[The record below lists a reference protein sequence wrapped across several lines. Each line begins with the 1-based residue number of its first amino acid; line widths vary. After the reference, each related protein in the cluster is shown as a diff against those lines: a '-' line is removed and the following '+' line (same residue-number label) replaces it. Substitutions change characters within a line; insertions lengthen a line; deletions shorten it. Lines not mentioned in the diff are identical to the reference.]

1 MRYGAFSIADAKVQ
15 PFFKLANFFSLFF
28 EKSFLLLLK
37 NERYLLANNQ
47 LGAQQH
53 FAAHFMPLVPTPLD
67 THYIIRKPPRL
78 LRLTLSREVSARELS
93 DAACA
98 GRLHHVKAVRLHAL
112 QDKIKLRCM

>member
-67 THYIIRKPPRL
+67 THYIIRKKATSPIVALAKARSFC
-78 LRLTLSREVSARELS
+78 LRMKRCGIRRTLASREGGEVT
-93 DAACA
+93 CPA
-98 GRLHHVKAVRLHAL
+98 G
-112 QDKIKLRCM
+112 